1 MLWAPDETAL
11 DLFARQAPRR
21 FRTGLRFLDAP
32 VAGAGD
38 GDGGGY
44 QPRQVVELCGPS
56 AGPPKAE
63 ILLHVAAAFLAL
75 DARARVFLLD
85 HEHEASARRLVDILV
100 DRAQAQGGRADA
112 AARTEAR
119 EAAARVVVG
128 RCRDTA
134 ELLAT
139 LNQVHCRLLGE
150 APARERRAAAASRVH
165 WRTAD
170 DGVSVSPALLLL
182 FNSIGSFRAI
192 DKVTPALLLREAGG
206 AVC

>member
-32 VAGAGD
+32 VSGAD
-38 GDGGGY
+38 AGDGGGY
-44 QPRQVVELCGPS
+44 RPRQVVELCGPA

-85 HEHEASARRLVDILV
+85 HEHETRARRLVDILV
-100 DRAQAQGGRADA
+100 DRAQAEDEQVTAT
-112 AARTEAR
+112 ARDEAR
-119 EAAARVVVG
+119 EMAARVVVG

-139 LNQVHCRLLGE
+139 LNQVHCRLLDE
-150 APARERRAAAASRVH
+150 SPARERLAVAAPRLH
-165 WRTAD
+165 ERTAD
-170 DGVSVSPALLLL
+170 DDVSASSALLLL
-182 FNSIGSFRAI
+182 FNGIGSFRAM
-192 DKVTPALLLREAGG
+192 DKVTAAPLLGEAGG
-206 AVC
+206 AAR